1 MKRVCYYVL
10 YWFYKSTVDLIKFE
24 LSFQSHLV
32 PSDVDVA
39 MDCNEDGEKGFEN
52 GGCELGGSIPG
63 ENNGGNPGGNCGGP
77 PMRDGGNIPYGLG
90 INGEDAILKRSSSD
104 S

>member
-1 MKRVCYYVL
+1 M
-10 YWFYKSTVDLIKFE
+10 
-24 LSFQSHLV
+24 

-39 MDCNEDGEKGFEN
+39 MECNEDGEKGFEN

-63 ENNGGNPGGNCGGP
+63 ENSGGNPGGNCGGP

-90 INGEDAILKRSSSD
+90 INGDDAILKRSSSD